1 MEKETLTPSLVRLL
15 AVEEELVDIG
25 AKHRFSQGHV
35 RPGKVV
41 EGTGKILCSVI
52 DGMPSLPLYAGS
64 LFRTVN
70 TTDSTSAAVS
80 KTIGE
85 DPTLAALILK
95 NVNSPYYGFPQ
106 QIVDLQHAITLLGTK
121 QIHLL
126 ILYHGMR
133 TTLPN
138 TRSFVNLQ
146 SESVLLSYL
155 ASALAELVDPQ
166 RAPLCSTLGLLSR
179 LGFGVIFLAQHK
191 HPEIEKVAPLLNQ
204 YKIGSMLLIRWD
216 LPEAIHETIRLLG
229 HAKYARPDEIPE
241 AYRLNVAILT
251 IALSLLEQHRGE
263 NQESAAYLEDY
274 LKCAGF
280 GDMPLESL
288 AQNRLLPLLRQKKNI
303 LPHVVRNYLNTC
315 PRKAVTIKRS
325 SIGAVEKRT
334 LERKS
339 VAAESAGQTTP
350 PETVQ
355 GMESRSTGRSG
366 LGVTAG
372 ESETPASELT
382 GAAQDNG
389 LISRLLKFFKK
400 LIRFQPG

>member
-15 AVEEELVDIG
+15 AVEEELVDFG
-25 AKHRFSQGHV
+25 AKHRFSQGLA
-35 RPGKVV
+35 RPGAVV

-70 TTDSTSAAVS
+70 STDSTSAAVS
-80 KTIGE
+80 RIIGE

-95 NVNSPYYGFPQ
+95 NVNSPYYGFPRK
-106 QIVDLQHAITLLGTK
+106 IVDLQHAISMLGTK

-191 HPEIEKVAPLLNQ
+191 HPEIEKIAPLLNQ

-216 LPEAIHETIRLLG
+216 LPKEIHETIRLLG
-229 HAKYARPDEIPE
+229 QAKYSPPHEIPE

-251 IALSLLEQHRGE
+251 VALTLLERHRGE
-263 NQESAAYLEDY
+263 KQESAAFLDEY

-280 GDMPLESL
+280 GEMPLDSFV
-288 AQNRLLPLLRQKKNI
+288 QNRLLPLLRQKKSI

-315 PRKAVTIKRS
+315 PRKVVTIKRS
-325 SIGAVEKRT
+325 GIGAVEMRT

-339 VAAESAGQTTP
+339 VPAEASEQAPATETGQVTEDRSAERTGRAVAVGGDEAPASAVTIAGQDP
-350 PETVQ
+350 
-355 GMESRSTGRSG
+355 GRI
-366 LGVTAG
+366 
-372 ESETPASELT
+372 E
-382 GAAQDNG
+382 
-389 LISRLLKFFKK
+389 RLLAFLKK
-400 LIRFQPG
+400 LVRCKPW

>member
-25 AKHRFSQGHV
+25 AKHRFSQGLV
-35 RPGKVV
+35 GPGKVV

-80 KTIGE
+80 RIIGE

-106 QIVDLQHAITLLGTK
+106 KIVDLQHAITLLGTK

-155 ASALAELVDPQ
+155 ASTLAELVDPQ

-229 HAKYARPDEIPE
+229 HAKYAPPDEIPE
-241 AYRLNVAILT
+241 AYRPNVAILT

-263 NQESAAYLEDY
+263 KQESAAYLDAY

-280 GDMPLESL
+280 GDMPLDAL
-288 AQNRLLPLLRQKKNI
+288 AQNRLLPLLRQKKSI

-315 PRKAVTIKRS
+315 PRKVVTIRGS
-325 SIGAVEKRT
+325 GIGAVEKRT
-334 LERKS
+334 LERKAG
-339 VAAESAGQTTP
+339 VAVSTGQ
-350 PETVQ
+350 ETFETDQ
-355 GMESRSTGRSG
+355 AMESRSTEGSG
-366 LGVTAG
+366 LAAAAGVN
-372 ESETPASELT
+372 ETPATELT
-382 GAAQDNG
+382 GAAQDRG
-389 LISRLLKFFKK
+389 LIGRFLTFFKK
-400 LIRFQPG
+400 LIRLQPG